1 VTALSIFPIGTVLKR
16 IFALDRCIF
25 IFIVFFL
32 LLLVFLILSSILSCP
47 SLRPWRWCRG
57 RTCTVLFV
65 LVVIVLFVLV
75 VIVLVSLVVIVL
87 VSLVRTG
94 DRCKIPWFL
103 SLVPHSRTTVVDIPS
118 TFTAASIRFIL
129 PVIAT
134 RILVSCTV
142 GWCSTATATTA
153 ATTSR

>member
-75 VIVLVSLVVIVL
+75 VIVLVSLV
-87 VSLVRTG
+87 RTG

-142 GWCSTATATTA
+142 GWCSTATA

>member
-57 RTCTVLFV
+57 RTCT
-65 LVVIVLFVLV
+65 VLFVLV

-142 GWCSTATATTA
+142 GWCSTATAATA

>member
-75 VIVLVSLVVIVL
+75 VIVLVSLV
-87 VSLVRTG
+87 RTG

-103 SLVPHSRTTVVDIPS
+103 SLVPHLRTTVVDIPS

-129 PVIAT
+129 PIAT
-134 RILVSCTV
+134 RIHVSCTV